1 MEVET
6 CAIKT
11 PQGAQ
16 LNPPRCFSSS
26 CPSRAA
32 TLSPPRTHHVPAR
45 PDPGARVPLAMLS
58 WSTRQRTPAKRTGRG
73 TKEKQKSLERAAL
86 EGGTPKRVE
95 THELVGVGVGV
106 VTT

>member
-45 PDPGARVPLAMLS
+45 PDPGAS
-58 WSTRQRTPAKRTGRG
+58 
-73 TKEKQKSLERAAL
+73 RAARKAFL
-86 EGGTPKRVE
+86 VDAPADASKKDRQGHLRE
-95 THELVGVGVGV
+95 TENFGARSARRGNPVARGNA
-106 VTT
+106 